1 MKSTAMIRS
10 LLDPVCRVKV
20 RVHNIRKLNV
30 RYGYVFA
37 FEAVL
42 IIIIYNLG
50 WLEGCQCSKRSLVH
64 LQQVLHPPD
73 PAGGG
78 HRYLKLVQVVH
89 ISDLTLCV
97 SVTSLS
103 GYWGS
108 LTDTRIAVQEC
119 SARQGYRAGV

>member
-1 MKSTAMIRS
+1 MRI
-10 LLDPVCRVKV
+10 L
-20 RVHNIRKLNV
+20 NIRKLNV
-30 RYGYVFA
+30 RYGCVLA

-42 IIIIYNLG
+42 IIVIIHNLG

-78 HRYLKLVQVVH
+78 HLYLKLVQVVH

-103 GYWGS
+103 GYRGS

>member
-1 MKSTAMIRS
+1 M
-10 LLDPVCRVKV
+10 
-20 RVHNIRKLNV
+20 
-30 RYGYVFA
+30 FA

-50 WLEGCQCSKRSLVH
+50 WLEGCQCSKRSLIH
-64 LQQVLHPPD
+64 LQQVLYHPD

-89 ISDLTLCV
+89 IRDLTLCV

-103 GYWGS
+103 GYRGS

-119 SARQGYRAGV
+119 SARQDYRAGV

>member
-1 MKSTAMIRS
+1 M
-10 LLDPVCRVKV
+10 
-20 RVHNIRKLNV
+20 
-30 RYGYVFA
+30 FA

-42 IIIIYNLG
+42 IIIISNLG

-78 HRYLKLVQVVH
+78 HRRSKLVQVIH
-89 ISDLTLCV
+89 ISDLTLFV

-103 GYWGS
+103 GYRGS

-119 SARQGYRAGV
+119 TARQDYRAGV

>member
-1 MKSTAMIRS
+1 MRI
-10 LLDPVCRVKV
+10 L
-20 RVHNIRKLNV
+20 NIRKLNV
-30 RYGYVFA
+30 RYGCVLA

-42 IIIIYNLG
+42 IIVIIHNLG

-89 ISDLTLCV
+89 ISDLTFCV

-103 GYWGS
+103 GYRWS

>member
-1 MKSTAMIRS
+1 MRI
-10 LLDPVCRVKV
+10 LY
-20 RVHNIRKLNV
+20 IRKLSV
-30 RYGYVFA
+30 RYGCVFA

-42 IIIIYNLG
+42 IISISNLG

-78 HRYLKLVQVVH
+78 HLHLKLVQVVH

-103 GYWGS
+103 GYRWS

>member
-1 MKSTAMIRS
+1 MRI
-10 LLDPVCRVKV
+10 LY
-20 RVHNIRKLNV
+20 IRKLNV
-30 RYGYVFA
+30 RYGCVFA

-42 IIIIYNLG
+42 IISISNLG

-78 HRYLKLVQVVH
+78 HLHLKLVQVVH

-103 GYWGS
+103 GYRGS
-108 LTDTRIAVQEC
+108 PTDTLIVVPEC